1 MVTFD
6 RKNLIESQKNKLD
19 RIYKDI
25 NFFVWLGWI
34 ITTIISIV
42 VMYFFSI
49 VAGLWFESV
58 VVFCCAMYYMIMS
71 FVKERMA
78 LGYYQKAKS
87 ITVSSIKKGLVFKQ
101 VIKDDEKDFLI
112 AYCDINRV
120 FEYNTFIVIMLKSEG
135 KITLPNV
142 PEAEEI
148 KQLLKDKLQ
157 SAYLILN

>member
-58 VVFCCAMYYMIMS
+58 VVFCCAMYYMIM
-71 FVKERMA
+71 
-78 LGYYQKAKS
+78 L
-87 ITVSSIKKGLVFKQ
+87 
-101 VIKDDEKDFLI
+101 
-112 AYCDINRV
+112 NR
-120 FEYNTFIVIMLKSEG
+120 EWL
-135 KITLPNV
+135 
-142 PEAEEI
+142 
-148 KQLLKDKLQ
+148 
-157 SAYLILN
+157 

>member
-1 MVTFD
+1 
-6 RKNLIESQKNKLD
+6 
-19 RIYKDI
+19 
-25 NFFVWLGWI
+25 
-34 ITTIISIV
+34 
-42 VMYFFSI
+42 
-49 VAGLWFESV
+49 
-58 VVFCCAMYYMIMS
+58 
-71 FVKERMA
+71 MA

-87 ITVSSIKKGLVFKQ
+87 ITVSSIKKGLVIKQ
-101 VIKDDEKDFLI
+101 VTKDDEKDFLI